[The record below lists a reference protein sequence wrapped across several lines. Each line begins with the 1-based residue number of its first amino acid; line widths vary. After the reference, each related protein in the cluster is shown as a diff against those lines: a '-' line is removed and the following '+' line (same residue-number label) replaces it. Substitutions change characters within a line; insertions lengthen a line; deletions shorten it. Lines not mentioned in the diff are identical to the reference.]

1 MTDKEIK
8 KLIENI
14 HADFRRRLNADKWAQ
29 HIIREGKAA
38 GMNDVALLAKQLGYH
53 LSASVEWF
61 TKDADL
67 PFGDEQMEQ
76 IARDI
81 LQPLLKDNYDLI
93 NKAFDDAQRRLDEA
107 RGINMEPLH
116 AKFPQERADSIYSSA
131 ADPLAKVET
140 IRRRLKGP
148 AETLTNSMSD
158 RNMKK
163 NAVERNKAGFETYI
177 TRIDDGNCC
186 PWCAKNA
193 GRYEY
198 PDKTPRDV
206 FRRHDNC
213 GCKVVY
219 ECGNMRQDVHSKRTW
234 EQPTGTEQELTRNPN
249 VTEKPLGR
257 NPDVKQKDLRIMG
270 NKKALTEGSESDIIE
285 SKEKRAIIDAFT
297 NMTNSD
303 DIVDA
308 VIENH
313 MGLGEFTPKSMKEML
328 EKAGYEP
335 KPLTKSSTWKNIPF
349 EQGGGYKINFGGDA
363 YFQYHPKEGSHH
375 GQRAYWRVSNGKRGK
390 DNRYNMDGTK
400 YFGN

>member
-1 MTDKEIK
+1 MRRRMSSTP
-8 KLIENI
+8 ENI
-14 HADFRRRLNADKWAQ
+14 THAMADDYMKTNAEFR
-29 HIIREGKAA
+29 
-38 GMNDVALLAKQLGYH
+38 
-53 LSASVEWF
+53 S
-61 TKDADL
+61 
-67 PFGDEQMEQ
+67 
-76 IARDI
+76 
-81 LQPLLKDNYDLI
+81 
-93 NKAFDDAQRRLDEA
+93 
-107 RGINMEPLH
+107 
-116 AKFPQERADSIYSSA
+116 
-131 ADPLAKVET
+131 
-140 IRRRLKGP
+140 
-148 AETLTNSMSD
+148 
-158 RNMKK
+158 
-163 NAVERNKAGFETYI
+163 KAGIDTYI
-177 TRIDDGNCC
+177 ERRDDGKCC
-186 PWCAKNA
+186 EWCSGLA
-193 GRYEY
+193 GRYRY
-198 PDKTPRDV
+198 PEQVPRDV

-213 GCKVVY
+213 GCLVSY
-219 ECGNMRQDVHSKRTW
+219 TTPGNMRQDVHSKRTW
-234 EQPTGTEQELTRNPN
+234 EQPTGTEQELKRRPD
-249 VTEKPLGR
+249 VKEKALTR
-257 NPDVKQKDLRIMG
+257 NPDVKQKELYMG